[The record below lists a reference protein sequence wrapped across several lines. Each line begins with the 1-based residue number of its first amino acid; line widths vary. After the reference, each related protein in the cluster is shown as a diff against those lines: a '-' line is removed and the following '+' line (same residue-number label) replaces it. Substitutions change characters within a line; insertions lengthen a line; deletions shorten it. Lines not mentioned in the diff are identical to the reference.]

1 MQRLQQSQA
10 ETEAA
15 SSGKSTY
22 KRLRDRVENE
32 DSEETYWQ
40 LRGNQYV
47 YKRVAR
53 GAEEH
58 VGLGRHCKGKWQPQE
73 RQVEGTVLE
82 TRLEAHTSRGED
94 AGAWHC
100 AHTC

>member
-1 MQRLQQSQA
+1 MPHVPLLCPHLLLQLQGGCQPITDGVEA
-10 ETEAA
+10 TE
-15 SSGKSTY
+15 
-22 KRLRDRVENE
+22 LLPLVEQCF
-32 DSEETYWQ
+32 W
-40 LRGNQYV
+40 R
-47 YKRVAR
+47 R

-58 VGLGRHCKGKWQPQE
+58 VELGRHCKGKWQPQE
-73 RQVEGTVLE
+73 RQVEGTVME